1 MRYQAAPL
9 PDDLPL
15 GPITMLANPPGG
27 LRAAMVGPA
36 GFEPT
41 T

>member
-1 MRYQAAPL
+1 
-9 PDDLPL
+9 
-15 GPITMLANPPGG
+15 MLANPPDW
-27 LRAAMVGPA
+27 LRVIAMLVLPPEALRVAMVGPA

>member
-1 MRYQAAPL
+1 MLDNPPDYLRVIAVLGCL
-9 PDDLPL
+9 PD
-15 GPITMLANPPGG
+15 I

-41 T
+41 TKPL